1 MAVGD
6 IIVGI
11 DIGTSKVCTLIGQ
24 TNRINNIDVLGYGSA
39 PCNGVKKGIIVD
51 IEGTAQAIR
60 QATEQ
65 AEQMANLNVNS
76 AYVNITGANVSI
88 IESSG
93 QAEIPNNQSEIN
105 YSDLERVLKSAKD
118 DVAIPADKKAIDI
131 VPYQYIIDGYDQIVD
146 PVGMIGSNLEIDCQI
161 VAGSVTAVQNLV
173 RAVEKPGYYVDGIVI
188 ESVAAGEVA
197 FTPDEKELGVLLL
210 DVGAGVTDVSI
221 FKGKRLVFYDS
232 IPIGGDH
239 ITNDIAIG
247 LKVPYN
253 EADKIKRQFNLALTS
268 LIQNDQEI
276 TIASINESRVR
287 NIKISEVI
295 EIIEARVTEI
305 FSLIDQLLDK
315 SGMKEYISA
324 GAVLCGEGIT
334 SFDGNLQIGTAM
346 LEMPIRI
353 GNPKGANI
361 LKPTYTVALGIVKY
375 MSGVKHIKDVASN
388 VKSLRKKKHR
398 DDGAKELSI
407 WNRLIKFFNDFFV

>member
-1 MAVGD
+1 MAIGD

-11 DIGTSKVCTLIGQ
+11 DIGTSKVCGLIGQ
-24 TNRINNIDVLGYGSA
+24 TSRSNHIDVLGYGSA
-39 PCNGVKKGIIVD
+39 PCSGVKKGIIVD

-60 QATEQ
+60 QAIEQ
-65 AEQMANLNVNS
+65 AEQTANLNVNS
-76 AYVNITGANVSI
+76 AYVNITGSNVSI

-93 QAEIPNNQSEIN
+93 HTEIPNNQSEIN

-118 DVAIPADKKAIDI
+118 VDIPSDKKAIDI

-146 PVGMIGSNLEIDCQI
+146 PVGMIGTNLQIDCQI
-161 VAGSVTAVQNLV
+161 VAGSVTSVQNLV
-173 RAVEKPGYYVDGIVI
+173 KAVEKAGYYVDGIII
-188 ESVAAGEVA
+188 ESVAAGEVVL
-197 FTPDEKELGVLLL
+197 TPDEKELGVLLL

-221 FKGKRLVFYDS
+221 FKGKRLIFYDS

-276 TIASINESRVR
+276 TIASINESKVR

-305 FSLIDQLLDK
+305 FGLINELLDK
-315 SGMKEYISA
+315 NGMKEYISA

-334 SFDGNLQIGTAM
+334 GYDGTLQIGTAV
-346 LEMPIRI
+346 LEMPVRVGI
-353 GNPKGANI
+353 PKGANI
-361 LKPTYTVALGIVKY
+361 LKPMYTVALGIVRY
-375 MSGVKHIKDVASN
+375 MSSVKHIKDVASN
-388 VKSLRKKKHR
+388 VKNLRKKKLR
-398 DDGAKELSI
+398 ADGVRELSI
-407 WNRLIKFFNDFFV
+407 WNRLSKFFNDFFV